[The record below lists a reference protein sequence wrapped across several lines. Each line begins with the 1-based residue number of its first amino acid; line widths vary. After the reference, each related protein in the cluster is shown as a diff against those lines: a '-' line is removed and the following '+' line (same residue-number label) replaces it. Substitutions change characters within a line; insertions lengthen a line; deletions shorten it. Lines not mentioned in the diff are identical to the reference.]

1 MSNTR
6 HRLIDNTN
14 TIIHCNLKPEEI
26 KILESIESQSKKLDS
41 TTRAGKLSSDIGTVF
56 GFTNDKDHISSSQLF
71 KVNLSSTLNSIPH
84 IKNISEEIK
93 KEQNKNTSRL
103 IHNLTSLNAHNIQEI
118 YSLISQ
124 ESMSNTKE
132 AHIKYVENVIKED
145 PREAAITILR
155 IAKNNAAMKTEFSV
169 FKKLFTTNP
178 SLSKKNHNTH
188 KVLMNVFY
196 LFFPDFTD
204 KDVKVIVGD
213 EHIRTAYFDYES
225 IHVALYHLIENTT
238 KYIKPKTQLNIIIA
252 ETEKNVEIKFDMI
265 SVQIKESERKTIFE
279 EGISG
284 DLSIKLGKSGEG
296 IGLSRVKK
304 IIELNSGEIE
314 VLPFPETLDDS
325 SGFPY
330 QRNIFTMKLPKK

>member
-1 MSNTR
+1 MSKIR
-6 HRLIDNTN
+6 YRLIDSTN

-26 KILESIESQSKKLDS
+26 KNLELINSQSNKPNAN
-41 TTRAGKLSSDIGTVF
+41 TRAGKLKSNLGTIF
-56 GFTNDKDHISSSQLF
+56 GFTNDKDHICSSHLF
-71 KVNLSSTLNSIPH
+71 KTNLASILNSIPH
-84 IKNISEEIK
+84 IKSISEEIK

-124 ESMSNTKE
+124 ENMSNTKD
-132 AHIKYVENVIKED
+132 AHIKYVEDVVKED
-145 PREAAITILR
+145 PRETAITILR

-238 KYIKPKTQLNIIIA
+238 KYIKPKTQLNVIIA
-252 ETEKNVEIKFDMI
+252 ETDKHVEIKFDMT
-265 SVQIKESERKTIFE
+265 SVQIKESEKKSIFE

-284 DLSIKLGKSGEG
+284 DFSIKLGKSGEG

-314 VLPFPETLDDS
+314 VQPFPDTLDVS